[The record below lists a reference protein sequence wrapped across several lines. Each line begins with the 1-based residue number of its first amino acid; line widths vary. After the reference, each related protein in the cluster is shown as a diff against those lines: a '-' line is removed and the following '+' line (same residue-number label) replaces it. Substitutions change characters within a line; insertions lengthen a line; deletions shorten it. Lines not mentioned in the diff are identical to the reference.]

1 MMETGGNKDPEEESF
16 GGKADRSE
24 SGIQM
29 PTSSQGASG
38 GLSEAG
44 ETLLVREVDK
54 GTVESLPNSDSTGC
68 ESDLGRLNS
77 LPQAQGDWPGNVKE

>member
-1 MMETGGNKDPEEESF
+1 
-16 GGKADRSE
+16 
-24 SGIQM
+24 M

-77 LPQAQGDWPGNVKE
+77 LPQAQGDWPGNVKNNAIRGERIFIPSPLITCHVG